1 MDPDSVVSTHRET
14 ALTTLK
20 LPSSDGFPVGV
31 GDRSGRSH
39 RVADLVRRAILD
51 GTYGVGTRL
60 SEPRICSDFDVS
72 RNTLREAFR
81 MLADERLVVHEL
93 NRGVFVR
100 VPSTQDVSE
109 LYDARRLVECSA
121 VQEHPGGADGL
132 EAVAAA
138 LDRADRMAAAGDWVG
153 VGTADIDFHREL
165 TALGSTRIVALMQSI
180 WNEMRLAFHV
190 VGRPDAFHGS
200 YLERNH
206 AILDALVTRGGPVA
220 ATMLRSYLDEAE
232 QLVLQAYRRRD
243 LASG

>member
-1 MDPDSVVSTHRET
+1 MSSPESSTGE
-14 ALTTLK
+14 A
-20 LPSSDGFPVGV
+20 

-39 RVADLVRRAILD
+39 RVADRVRQAILD

-60 SEPRICSDFDVS
+60 SEPRICTDFDVS

-81 MLADERLVVHEL
+81 ILAEERLVVHEL

-109 LYDARRLVECSA
+109 LYDARRLVECAA
-121 VQEHPGGADGL
+121 VREHPGGAGGL
-132 EAVAAA
+132 EAVANA
-138 LDRADRMAAAGDWVG
+138 LQRADQQAAAADWVG

-180 WNEMRLAFHV
+180 WYEMRLAFHV
-190 VGRPDAFHGS
+190 VGSPDDFHGS

-206 AILDALVTRGGPVA
+206 VILDALVARGGPVA
-220 ATMLRSYLDEAE
+220 AEMLRSYLDEAE
-232 QLVLQAYRRRD
+232 QRVLQGYRRRA

>member
-1 MDPDSVVSTHRET
+1 MTILNLPT
-14 ALTTLK
+14 ADVGLS
-20 LPSSDGFPVGV
+20 PGSRPAVGSD
-31 GDRSGRSH
+31 DRSRSH
-39 RVADLVRRAILD
+39 RVADSVRKAILD

-60 SEPRICSDFDVS
+60 SEPRICRDFMVS

-100 VPSTQDVSE
+100 VPSTSDVSE
-109 LYDARRLVECSA
+109 LYDARRLIECAA
-121 VQEHPGGADGL
+121 VQGRDPGAAGL
-132 EAVAAA
+132 EAVADA
-138 LDRADRMAAAGDWVG
+138 LSRADRMAAEEDWVG

-190 VGRPDAFHGS
+190 VDRPDAMHGA

-206 AILDALVTRGGPVA
+206 LIYDLLLRRGGPA
-220 ATMLRSYLDEAE
+220 AAAELRCYLDEAE
-232 QLVLQAYRRRD
+232 QHVLEAFRRRD
-243 LASG
+243 LASR